1 MTLRTI
7 KIFIAVA
14 EEKNTHAAA
23 KRLFISQPS
32 VSQAI
37 ADLEQEYHVKLFERL
52 SQRLYITET
61 GEKLLG
67 YAYHLLR
74 TYDDIDHLL
83 TTQGRHRT
91 LHIGASVSV
100 GTCLLDT
107 YLDKIQAQNP
117 DISVRVTVNNTS
129 HIAKLLLESQLDAG
143 VVEGE
148 ILDRNLICHKVCDDE
163 LVVVA
168 SPTHPLASV
177 SELTVQDLAG
187 QLFIS
192 RESGSNDRNQFEKFL
207 RKNQIEVTKAW
218 TCTNTQAIEN
228 AVIHG
233 RGLAVLSRMLV
244 QDKIRSGLLVEIR
257 LKDIHITRD
266 IRFVFHKDKY
276 ISDELRQFASVCGV
290 CL

>member
-1 MTLRTI
+1 MTLRTLQ
-7 KIFIAVA
+7 IFIAVA

-23 KRLFISQPS
+23 RKLFISQPS

-37 ADLEQEYHVKLFERL
+37 ADLEQEYHVKLFERI

-74 TYDDIDHLL
+74 TYNDIEHLL
-83 TTQGRHRT
+83 TTQGRQRS

-100 GTCLLDT
+100 GTCILDG
-107 YLDKIQAQNP
+107 YIDKLQEENP
-117 DISVRVTVNNTS
+117 DISLRVTVNNTS
-129 HIAKLLLESQLDAG
+129 YIEKLLLESQLDAG

-148 ILDRNLICHKVCDDE
+148 ILDKNLICHKVCEDE
-163 LVVVA
+163 LVLVA
-168 SPTHPLASV
+168 SPSHPLAAMHD
-177 SELTVQDLAG
+177 LKIQDLAG
-187 QLFIS
+187 QLFIA

-207 RKNQIEVTKAW
+207 QKNQIEVKKAW

-233 RGLAVLSRMLV
+233 RGLAILSRMLV
-244 QDKIRSGLLVEIR
+244 QNKIQSGLLAEIS
-257 LKDIHITRD
+257 LKNVCIKRD

-276 ISDELRQFASVCGV
+276 ISDELRQFAAICGV